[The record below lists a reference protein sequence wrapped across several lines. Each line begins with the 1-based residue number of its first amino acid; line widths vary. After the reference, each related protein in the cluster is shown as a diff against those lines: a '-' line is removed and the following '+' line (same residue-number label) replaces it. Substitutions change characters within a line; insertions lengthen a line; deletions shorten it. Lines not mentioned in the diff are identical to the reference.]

1 MSTYFLVKKKG
12 LSSNVSKLAEHYSGL
27 SLFSASK
34 MSLRSA
40 RFRAFFFKYEGAFNI
55 LRFIRISPVF
65 SKTRRLFINLQ
76 LDSSL
81 KYASLT
87 RFNRIS
93 PLVGR
98 SSIFSK
104 DFKACRISFRQ
115 LGSRNLLPGVFKS
128 SW

>member
-1 MSTYFLVKKKG
+1 MSTYFFVKKKS
-12 LSSNVSKLAEHYSGL
+12 LSSNVSMLVEQSSGL

-34 MSLRSA
+34 ISLRSA
-40 RFRAFFFKYEGAFNI
+40 RLRSVFSKYEGAFNI
-55 LRFIRISPVF
+55 LRFMRISPVF
-65 SKTRRLFINLQ
+65 SKTQRLFINLQ

-81 KYASLT
+81 RYATST
-87 RFNRIS
+87 RFSRIS

-98 SSIFSK
+98 SFIFSK
-104 DFKACRISFRQ
+104 DFKACRISLRQ